1 MNKTT
6 VFRTFIALVALL
18 IVGYAVYLNTRPLID
33 PVLLDAHQDFTGVR
47 S

>member
-6 VFRTFIALVALL
+6 VIRTLIALVALL
-18 IVGYAVYLNTRPLID
+18 IVGYAVYLNAQPLID
-33 PVLLDAHQDFTGVR
+33 PALLNAHQDFTGVR